1 MSTKIAIV
9 GHGFV
14 GKAVDYGFNS
24 PDIEKI
30 IIDPILGTSI
40 EDLDGEDLTA
50 TFVCLPTPM
59 GQNGHID
66 CQLVAETVEYL
77 KENTYGLIIVK
88 STITPDIVRRLTLAK
103 NAAMPTDKLFKPA
116 PGKHT
121 DRVVYNP
128 EFLAE
133 RTANEDFANPQ
144 LHVFG
149 GHPNKT
155 KEAEELY
162 KQYSICKPCQSFHM
176 SAVDASFVKYGIN
189 SYLATKVAWFN
200 QYYDMVNNHGGNF
213 YKVLNAI
220 THDDRVGTSHTAVP
234 GYDGKR
240 GFGGACFP
248 KDTSALLG
256 FDPSLT
262 ILREACSINNAMRS
276 MYEKDDREKE
286 QNISFD

>member
-30 IIDPILGTSI
+30 IIDPILGTTI
-40 EDLDGEDLTA
+40 GNLDGEYPTA

-59 GQNGHID
+59 GKDGNID
-66 CQLVAETVEYL
+66 CQLVTDTVEFL

-88 STITPDIVRRLTLAK
+88 STITPDIVGRIT
-103 NAAMPTDKLFKPA
+103 F
-116 PGKHT
+116 GT

-155 KEAEELY
+155 KEVEELY

-213 YKVLNAI
+213 YKVLNAV

-262 ILREACSINNAMRS
+262 ILREACTINNAMRS

>member
-77 KENTYGLIIVK
+77 EENVYGLIIVK
-88 STITPDIVRRLTLAK
+88 STITPDIVNLLSFGS
-103 NAAMPTDKLFKPA
+103 DK
-116 PGKHT
+116 
-121 DRVVYNP
+121 VVYNP

-149 GHPNKT
+149 GHPDKT
-155 KEAEELY
+155 KEVEELY

-234 GYDGKR
+234 QVMMAKEVSVEHV
-240 GFGGACFP
+240 FP
-248 KDTSALLG
+248 KTHLLYLDLTHLLQSYERHVPSTMPCALCTRRMTVRKNRIFLSIDTLH
-256 FDPSLT
+256 FTPN
-262 ILREACSINNAMRS
+262 RV
-276 MYEKDDREKE
+276 
-286 QNISFD
+286 

>member
-40 EDLDGEDLTA
+40 GDLDGEDLTA

-59 GQNGHID
+59 GKDGHIN
-66 CQLVAETVEYL
+66 CQLVTDTVAYL

-88 STITPDIVRRLTLAK
+88 STITPDIVGRLTFG
-103 NAAMPTDKLFKPA
+103 TE
-116 PGKHT
+116 
-121 DRVVYNP
+121 RVVYNP

-149 GHPNKT
+149 GHPDKT
-155 KEAEELY
+155 KEVEELY

-213 YKVLNAI
+213 YKVLNAV

-262 ILREACSINNAMRS
+262 ILREACTINNAMRS